1 MFFLIKL
8 FLSLN
13 LKRGILQ
20 GIGVLQDDQGY
31 CLGQAG
37 EEGGEGTQVANLR
50 EWGPRGAQRYIE
62 KRGL

>member
-1 MFFLIKL
+1 MFFYYLH
-8 FLSLN
+8 
-13 LKRGILQ
+13 LKRGISQ

-50 EWGPRGAQRYIE
+50 ECGPRGAERYTE
-62 KRGL
+62 KRGVMNKK